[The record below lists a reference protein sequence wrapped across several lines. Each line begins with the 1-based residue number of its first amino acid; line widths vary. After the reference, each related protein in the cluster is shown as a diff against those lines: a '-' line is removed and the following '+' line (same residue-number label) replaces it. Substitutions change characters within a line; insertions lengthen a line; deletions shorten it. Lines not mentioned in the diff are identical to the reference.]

1 MVCRVQRRVLH
12 HFVQQAMLSA
22 GVLPTPCAF
31 CPQEGF
37 QRAKA
42 SVMTQPD
49 PADPLRDC
57 YGDAPLVQSRAP
69 SGLQRTRIQDIST
82 ALDGQMVRLR
92 NSTPAGQPLATQL
105 RDCLAARVHVAV
117 HARVHTLAL

>member
-1 MVCRVQRRVLH
+1 
-12 HFVQQAMLSA
+12 ML
-22 GVLPTPCAF
+22 LTPCTL
-31 CPQEGF
+31 CLQEGF
-37 QRAKA
+37 QRAKT

-82 ALDGQMVRLR
+82 ALDGQLVRLR
-92 NSTPAGQPLATQL
+92 SSTASVHSALQPPGSWSPCGRACQSAHICFMRSHVELVVLSHTRHAPRPCATL
-105 RDCLAARVHVAV
+105 
-117 HARVHTLAL
+117 